1 MITSSDPDNDIRIQ
15 KERRAIHSYRKSCIK
30 FYSPVGL
37 HFPKPIRFIFW
48 QLRQYRKIPT
58 GCDVIH
64 CHDLNTLLLGILLKR
79 KYGGKL
85 IYDSH
90 EYYLWMMARFP
101 DFVLYPYFRALQY
114 IAQWYVDTL
123 IVISD
128 TMKVY
133 FEARYKFKQ
142 IVVVRNTQ

>member
-15 KERRAIHSYRKSCIK
+15 KEWLALSYSDCFVELIYPGKLK
-30 FYSPVGL
+30 
-37 HFPKPIRFIFW
+37 FPKPIRFIFW
-48 QLRQYRKIPT
+48 QLRQYRKIKT

-64 CHDLNTLLLGILLKR
+64 CHDLNTLLLGTLLKR
-79 KYGGKL
+79 KFNVKKL

-101 DFVLYPYFRALQY
+101 DFVLYPYFRVLQY
-114 IAQWYVDTL
+114 VAQWYVDTL

-128 TMKVY
+128 TMREY